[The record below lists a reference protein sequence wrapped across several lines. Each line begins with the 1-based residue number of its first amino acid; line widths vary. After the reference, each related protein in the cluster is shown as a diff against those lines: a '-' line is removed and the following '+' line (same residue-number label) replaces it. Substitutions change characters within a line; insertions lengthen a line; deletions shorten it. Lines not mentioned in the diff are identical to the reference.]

1 VDDLANAA
9 RLFANG
15 GHQRIAAHRNPS
27 LQSPELHLKSVAQI
41 VSSVTRD
48 DATIA
53 AAWLHDIV
61 EDTSVTIDEVER
73 MLGTKVAKIV
83 GELSGAIRPGRAN
96 RAARF
101 ALQKNHF
108 AGVSAAAKTVKIADL
123 IDTTRDLHKNDP
135 ASFGE
140 YAAQANELA
149 QVLDGG
155 DARLLSR
162 LKRDLTRFASNSLP
176 TETVT
181 AAAPLRPAAIPYGTL
196 KVLDRSF
203 TAQDIAE
210 PLISFDCDRAAHEVR
225 EAMAVARIE
234 VAGLH
239 KKGILC
245 GFVESTSLREGS
257 CEASRREFVSSQVVK
272 SQSPFAEVIE
282 VLTRHDLCFVSAHGN
297 VVGVIS
303 RGDVQKPAGRMWLF
317 GILTAAELEFT
328 ERIRQKWPDESW
340 ISLLSHQR
348 IEKARQLLAERE
360 RRKEKCRLIDCLQL
374 ADKIE
379 IFASDPAE
387 LHALG
392 IETPGA
398 ARRVGKQIESLRNS
412 LAHAQ
417 SFAHQD
423 WPQIVRLA
431 RRVHQMVEGS

>member
-1 VDDLANAA
+1 MGDLANAA

-15 GHQRIAAHRNPS
+15 GHQRIAAHRNPR
-27 LQSPELHLKSVAQI
+27 LQSQELHLKSVAQI
-41 VSSVTRD
+41 VASVTQD
-48 DATIA
+48 EETIA

-61 EDTSVTIDEVER
+61 EDTSVTIDDVDR
-73 MLGTKVAKIV
+73 MFGATVAKIV
-83 GELSGAIRPGRAN
+83 AELSGAVRPGRLN
-96 RAARF
+96 RAARSAF
-101 ALQKNHF
+101 QKNHF
-108 AGVSAAAKTVKIADL
+108 AGVSAEAKTVKIADL
-123 IDTTRDLHKNDP
+123 IDTTRDLNKNDP
-135 ASFGE
+135 ASLSE
-140 YAAQANELA
+140 YLAQASELA
-149 QVLDGG
+149 QILDGG
-155 DARLLSR
+155 DTRLLSR
-162 LKRDLTRFASNSLP
+162 LKRDLTRFASNPLP
-176 TETVT
+176 AETVT
-181 AAAPLRPAAIPYGTL
+181 AATPLRPAAIPYSTL

-210 PLISFDCDRAAHEVR
+210 PLISFDCSRAADEVR
-225 EAMAVARIE
+225 EAMAVAGIE

-245 GFVESTSLREGS
+245 GFVESASLREGS

-272 SQSPFAEVIE
+272 STCPFAEVIE
-282 VLTRHDLCFVSAHGN
+282 VLTRHDLCFVSSLGT

-303 RGDVQKPAGRMWLF
+303 RIDVHKPVVRMWLF

-328 ERIRQKWPDESW
+328 ERIRQKWPDEGW
-340 ISLLSHQR
+340 ITLLSQQR
-348 IEKARQLLAERE
+348 IEKARQLLAERV
-360 RRKEKCRLIDCLQL
+360 RRKEKCQLIDCLQL

-379 IFASDPAE
+379 IFASDPEE

-392 IETPGA
+392 IQTPGA

-431 RRVHQMVEGS
+431 RRVHQMVEE